1 MMEKIHENTN
11 FIFLCNMEVL
21 FETVTTCFS
30 HCLNTSVLGSI
41 IGGGKGFVSLQKLEI
56 IVIAPLITSKSNL

>member
-1 MMEKIHENTN
+1 MKISILV
-11 FIFLCNMEVL
+11 FCVVWRFVGL

-41 IGGGKGFVSLQKLEI
+41 IWGEKRFCETPK
-56 IVIAPLITSKSNL
+56 TRNYCH